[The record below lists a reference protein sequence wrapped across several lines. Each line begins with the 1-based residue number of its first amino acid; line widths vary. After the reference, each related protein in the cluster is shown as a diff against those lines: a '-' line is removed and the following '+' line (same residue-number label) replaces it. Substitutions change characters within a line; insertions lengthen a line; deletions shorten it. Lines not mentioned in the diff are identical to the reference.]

1 MRTFLGT
8 VLGTAGTVLETVVG
22 TVVNYIGTV
31 TFLLKG
37 LDSEGLTQKPNS
49 SYVIYNSFY
58 NGSYNGFYSS

>member
-1 MRTFLGT
+1 MRTFLETALGT
-8 VLGTAGTVLETVVG
+8 VGTVVETVVG

-31 TFLLKG
+31 IFLLKG
-37 LDSEGLTQKPNS
+37 LGSEGLTQNRNG